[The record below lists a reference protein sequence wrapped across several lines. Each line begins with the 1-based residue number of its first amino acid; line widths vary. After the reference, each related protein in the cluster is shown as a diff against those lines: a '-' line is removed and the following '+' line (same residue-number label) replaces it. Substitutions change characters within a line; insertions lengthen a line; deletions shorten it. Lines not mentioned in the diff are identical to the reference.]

1 MTKKKNNEKELVVV
15 EPTNYAAVTMNVDVT
30 EVIRI
35 NLGNVKISPLDLD
48 QIKIPAGGGKVWTY
62 ETIDGE
68 EDTKIIEGIIV
79 FTTTTRV
86 YWETSYEESG
96 GGSPPDCVS
105 IDMIHGR
112 GEPGGLCPQC
122 PLSEFGSAPP
132 RKGQDES
139 RAQACQER
147 RFIFLVMPNAALP
160 YVINL
165 PPTSLNPSK
174 KYLLRLASNGVNFYE
189 RITRIELEPDKS
201 TDGHKFS
208 KAKFSVAGPVPN
220 PDFWKEYSKKIAPML
235 QVTTE
240 EMATEMEQDPEE

>member
-1 MTKKKNNEKELVVV
+1 MAKKKNNGKELVVV
-15 EPTNYAAVTMNVDVT
+15 EPTNYVAVKMNVDVT
-30 EVIRI
+30 EVIRT
-35 NLGNVKISPLDLD
+35 NLGNVKISALDLD
-48 QIKIPAGGGKVWTY
+48 QIKIPAGGGKIWTY

-68 EDTKIIEGIIV
+68 EDAKAIEGIIV

-112 GEPGGLCPQC
+112 GNPGGLCPQC
-122 PLSEFGSAPP
+122 PLSEFKSAPP

-147 RFIFLVMPNAALP
+147 RFVFIVLPIAALP

-174 KYLLRLASNGVNFYE
+174 RYLLRLASSGIKFHE
-189 RITRIELEPDKS
+189 RITRVELEPDKS
-201 TDGHKFS
+201 ADGHKFS
-208 KAKFSVAGPVPN
+208 KAKFSVAGPVSN
-220 PDFWKEYSKKIAPML
+220 PEFWEDYSKKIAPML
-235 QVTTE
+235 QATAE
-240 EMATEMEQDPEE
+240 EMATDMEQEPEE